1 MSQVARRSGASQYV
15 PFRLNTDGER
25 HPRENALVLT
35 TAVLGL
41 IALVCAP
48 IEGLHVI
55 GAWAGVAGL
64 VVGSV
69 GQMLSVTTNQR
80 WVNVIGWIA
89 AFAGL
94 MLSFANGGFS

>member
-1 MSQVARRSGASQYV
+1 MSQVTRRSGVAQHV

-35 TAVLGL
+35 TAALGL

-48 IEGLHVI
+48 IERLHVI

-64 VVGSV
+64 VVGVV

-89 AFAGL
+89 AFTGL
-94 MLSFANGGFS
+94 MLSFAHGGFS